1 MGILIV
7 SGIIFVVS
15 MVVGF
20 FSENEWNSDFL
31 SIVSIVTRVTFGFV
45 FFIVGIIG
53 LAGIFCEADNQ
64 ADKEIERMTIIYDL
78 ENIDNDTPIEV
89 IMDFYDDA
97 VTFNALIERSHKKH
111 DNFWTGI
118 LYNDYSMIEPINIE
132 EYWNGFEDRK
142 EEIDN
147 E

>member
-7 SGIIFVVS
+7 SGIIFIVS

-31 SIVSIVTRVTFGFV
+31 SIASIVTRVIFGFV
-45 FFIVGIIG
+45 FFIVGSMG
-53 LAGIFCEADNQ
+53 LAGVFCEVDNQ
-64 ADKEIERMTIIYDL
+64 TDKEIERMTIIYNL
-78 ENIDNDTPIEV
+78 ENIDNDTPIEI
-89 IMDFYDDA
+89 IMDTYDEA
-97 VTFNALIERSHKKH
+97 VTFNALIEKNHKKH

-118 LYNDYSMIEPINIE
+118 LYTDYSMIKPINIE

-142 EEIDN
+142 EEIGN

>member
-15 MVVGF
+15 MIVGF

-31 SIVSIVTRVTFGFV
+31 SIASIVTRVIFGFV
-45 FFIVGIIG
+45 FFIVGTIG
-53 LAGIFCEADNQ
+53 LAGVFCEVDNQ

-78 ENIDNDTPIEV
+78 ENIDSDTPIEV
-89 IMDFYDDA
+89 IMDIYDEA
-97 VTFNALIERSHKKH
+97 VAFNALIERSHKKY
-111 DNFWTGI
+111 DNFWIGF
-118 LYNDYSMIEPINIE
+118 LYTDYSMIEPINIE